1 MLTIDRDMVLVA
13 ECRNGQIDMLPIL
26 WYAPL
31 LDRLLLVRGVT
42 LLGSGDNG
50 GVDDLSTHSKIAQ
63 RSQRLVEA
71 KKQSVDDFG
80 LLQGFPEG
88 PDRIGVGNRIGEPQ
102 SQKPHEGQPIL
113 NQIFAA
119 LVGESVHGLQ
129 DQYFEHQHMI
139 KRRTTAPRSIG
150 AGNRCFE
157 IGSELPEINEA
168 FALQI

>member
-1 MLTIDRDMVLVA
+1 MARSTRGAASSLGLALLYLTVQRVTVLAQFRGLV
-13 ECRNGQIDMLPIL
+13 LPIL

-31 LDRLLLVRGVT
+31 LDRLLLVRGVA

-88 PDRIGVGNRIGEPQ
+88 PDCIGVG
-102 SQKPHEGQPIL
+102 
-113 NQIFAA
+113 
-119 LVGESVHGLQ
+119 
-129 DQYFEHQHMI
+129 
-139 KRRTTAPRSIG
+139 
-150 AGNRCFE
+150 
-157 IGSELPEINEA
+157 
-168 FALQI
+168 